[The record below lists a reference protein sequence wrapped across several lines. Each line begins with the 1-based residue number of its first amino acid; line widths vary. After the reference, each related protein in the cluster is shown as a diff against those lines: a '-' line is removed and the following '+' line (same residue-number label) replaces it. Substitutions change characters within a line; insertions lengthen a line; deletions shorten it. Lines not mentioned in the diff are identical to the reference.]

1 MGTTKEKM
9 SHKSLFCRKDNAR
22 ASRKWSAPLV
32 GGILADLA
40 VVKDHFFDRSHNQI
54 GHNMKFT
61 CKSWTDSFYLRYRND
76 VQFGVIPFSNKE
88 RNMDIVFHG
97 KPGSG
102 KGTQSD
108 NICEQLNIVAV
119 STGDLIRA
127 EIKGNTEMGQQI
139 KAYSQAGKLVP
150 DELVMDILGKRLEQE
165 DVANGVLFDG
175 FPRTANQATMLKD
188 WLAKRGRQVDGVF
201 ALEITDEESMSEDS
215 DLEEDDGDIDYSNA
229 SRGSSKQS
237 ARYCACRSS

>member
-1 MGTTKEKM
+1 
-9 SHKSLFCRKDNAR
+9 
-22 ASRKWSAPLV
+22 
-32 GGILADLA
+32 
-40 VVKDHFFDRSHNQI
+40 
-54 GHNMKFT
+54 
-61 CKSWTDSFYLRYRND
+61 
-76 VQFGVIPFSNKE
+76 
-88 RNMDIVFHG
+88 MDIVFHG

-139 KAYSQAGKLVP
+139 KAYSQAGRLVP
-150 DELVMDILGKRLEQE
+150 DELVMDILGQRLEQE

-175 FPRTANQATMLKD
+175 FPRTANQASMLRD

-201 ALEITDEESMSEDS
+201 ALEITDEESMFRCTYRLGCSDS
-215 DLEEDDGDIDYSNA
+215 DNCKANRHIFYHRPKIIGRTKLDRTPIFGCHKCDKHLVMRDDALPEKVQTRIDTYHKETAPLIDILENDFGYSVFKIDGMPGIKEIEAEINTVIAA
-229 SRGSSKQS
+229 SLK
-237 ARYCACRSS
+237 

>member
-1 MGTTKEKM
+1 
-9 SHKSLFCRKDNAR
+9 
-22 ASRKWSAPLV
+22 
-32 GGILADLA
+32 
-40 VVKDHFFDRSHNQI
+40 
-54 GHNMKFT
+54 
-61 CKSWTDSFYLRYRND
+61 
-76 VQFGVIPFSNKE
+76 
-88 RNMDIVFHG
+88 MDIIFHG

-139 KAYSQAGKLVP
+139 KAYNEVGKLVP
-150 DELVMDILGKRLEQE
+150 DELVMEILGKRLEQE

-188 WLAKRGRQVDGVF
+188 WLAQRGRQVDGVF
-201 ALEITDEESMSEDS
+201 TLDITDEESMFRCTYRLGCS
-215 DLEEDDGDIDYSNA
+215 DQENCGANTHIYYHKPKVL
-229 SRGSSKQS
+229 
-237 ARYCACRSS
+237 ARSDVDETPIFACRKCGKHLVMRNDALPSKVQTRIDTYHAETAPLIDILANDFGYAVYEVDGMPGIAEIEAAINTVIADNLK

>member
-1 MGTTKEKM
+1 
-9 SHKSLFCRKDNAR
+9 
-22 ASRKWSAPLV
+22 
-32 GGILADLA
+32 
-40 VVKDHFFDRSHNQI
+40 
-54 GHNMKFT
+54 
-61 CKSWTDSFYLRYRND
+61 
-76 VQFGVIPFSNKE
+76 
-88 RNMDIVFHG
+88 MDIVFHG

-175 FPRTANQATMLKD
+175 FPRTANQASMLKD

-201 ALEITDEESMSEDS
+201 ALEITDDESMFRCTYRLGCS
-215 DLEEDDGDIDYSNA
+215 DKVNCGKDTHIYYHKPTVLA
-229 SRGSSKQS
+229 CS
-237 ARYCACRSS
+237 ATDETPIFACRKCGKKLVMRNDALPEKVQVRIDTYHEETDPLIDILENDFGYDVFKINGMPGIKEIEAEINAAIDANLK

>member
-1 MGTTKEKM
+1 
-9 SHKSLFCRKDNAR
+9 
-22 ASRKWSAPLV
+22 
-32 GGILADLA
+32 
-40 VVKDHFFDRSHNQI
+40 
-54 GHNMKFT
+54 
-61 CKSWTDSFYLRYRND
+61 
-76 VQFGVIPFSNKE
+76 
-88 RNMDIVFHG
+88 MDIVFHG

-139 KAYSQAGKLVP
+139 KAYSQAGRLVP

-175 FPRTANQATMLKD
+175 FPRTANQAAMLKD

-201 ALEITDEESMSEDS
+201 ALEITDDESMFRCTYRLGCS
-215 DLEEDDGDIDYSNA
+215 DKYKCGKDTHIFYHRPKVLARGETDGSPIF
-229 SRGSSKQS
+229 
-237 ARYCACRSS
+237 ACRKCGKRLVMRDDATPPKVQTRIDTYHAETAPLIDILENDFGYSVFKINGMPGIKEIEAEINTIIAANLK

>member
-1 MGTTKEKM
+1 
-9 SHKSLFCRKDNAR
+9 
-22 ASRKWSAPLV
+22 
-32 GGILADLA
+32 
-40 VVKDHFFDRSHNQI
+40 
-54 GHNMKFT
+54 
-61 CKSWTDSFYLRYRND
+61 
-76 VQFGVIPFSNKE
+76 
-88 RNMDIVFHG
+88 MDIVFHG

-150 DELVMDILGKRLEQE
+150 DELVMDILGQRLEQE

-188 WLAKRGRQVDGVF
+188 WLAKRDVKLMESLHWRSP
-201 ALEITDEESMSEDS
+201 DEESMFRCTYRLGCSDQVNCGADTHIYYHRPTVIARSETD
-215 DLEEDDGDIDYSNA
+215 ETPIF
-229 SRGSSKQS
+229 
-237 ARYCACRSS
+237 ACRKCGKHLVMRNDALPSKVQTRIDTYHAETDPLIDILEKTLAIQCSKSTGCRVSRRLKLRSMT

>member
-1 MGTTKEKM
+1 
-9 SHKSLFCRKDNAR
+9 
-22 ASRKWSAPLV
+22 
-32 GGILADLA
+32 
-40 VVKDHFFDRSHNQI
+40 
-54 GHNMKFT
+54 
-61 CKSWTDSFYLRYRND
+61 
-76 VQFGVIPFSNKE
+76 
-88 RNMDIVFHG
+88 MDIVFHG

-150 DELVMDILGKRLEQE
+150 DELVMDILQKRLEQE
-165 DVANGVLFDG
+165 DVAKGVLFDG
-175 FPRTANQATMLKD
+175 FPRTANQASMLKD

-201 ALEITDEESMSEDS
+201 ALEITDDESMFRCTYRLGCTDKKNCGKDTHIFYHRPTVIARSEAD
-215 DLEEDDGDIDYSNA
+215 ETHVF
-229 SRGSSKQS
+229 
-237 ARYCACRSS
+237 ACRKCGKRTVMRNDALPEKVQVRIDTYHAETDPLIGILENDFGYKVFKINGMPGIKEIEAEINAVIADNLK